1 MPNFVLKISLDE
13 DLRRISVDDYAAF
26 SFGKLGETLLTLF
39 GDSMPK
45 NYQVQYVDDE
55 GDKIVVSSDEE
66 LHEGFRVAVEDN
78 RKSLRIEITGQPP
91 ADGSVVPLLAI
102 PQPSVE
108 VLDTPPMSP
117 RELVNEAA
125 PQTDMEAM
133 LEREREAKKA
143 LETAAKEPEPEEE
156 EEEEES
162 PPPWRVHE
170 TAVHKNVTCDG
181 CGMYPIV
188 GVRYKSSTVDDFDL
202 CSVCEAEG
210 KFEDSHAPFL
220 KINTPDKAPKTIVC
234 ILGADFPNWRQHPR
248 HTNKNNGAGAGGGG
262 RWGGGRARCGGGNK
276 SRCGWRARQQQ
287 KQAEQKQQQQ
297 EDPGLQ
303 AALVNSLLSQAVH
316 PAPAPPAPPLPQLP
330 QQQQQQQ
337 QQQAPP
343 SRPMARFVNDVSY
356 PDGTKVEAGARF
368 VKTWT
373 MRNDGKSAWPH
384 DTQLIAVGG
393 DKMVALPD
401 AHRAGGGGVPVPAAG
416 RGEEVEVSVELQAPP
431 RPGRYVGHFRM
442 QAGGARFGHRVWAD
456 IVVVEK
462 AEEKAEPA
470 PAPPAQDESAMSMSI
485 TPDIALAVSAKLRE
499 LSAPQDPQDP
509 APAPVL
515 APAPTSAPAPA
526 ASGSCSPPGGGG
538 AAFVMVDPLPE
549 TLLVPEMDGDGAEHN
564 TGAPPPPL
572 AGAAAAAPPAYVS
585 VAEQLGVQ
593 QPAEPAPA
601 ATTEEE
607 APPPTTATATAAP
620 AAEPAKWAEQLCTL
634 ADMGFFD
641 QETITTVLD
650 ETNGDVQRTIERLLS

>member
-1 MPNFVLKISLDE
+1 MPNFVLKISLDG

-78 RKSLRIEITGQPP
+78 RKSLRIEITGQPT
-91 ADGSVVPLLAI
+91 ADGQPVVPLLAI

-117 RELVNEAA
+117 RELVKETA
-125 PQTDMEAM
+125 PPTDFEAM

-143 LETAAKEPEPEEE
+143 LETAAKESDPEEEEE

-162 PPPWRVHE
+162 PPLWRVQE

-248 HTNKNNGAGAGGGG
+248 HTTKNNSGAGAGGGG

-297 EDPGLQ
+297 EDPSLQ

-316 PAPAPPAPPLPQLP
+316 PAPAPPAPPLPLP
-330 QQQQQQQ
+330 QQQQQA
-337 QQQAPP
+337 QAPP

-384 DTQLIAVGG
+384 DTGLIAVGG

-416 RGEEVEVSVELQAPP
+416 RGEEVEVSVELRAPP

-462 AEEKAEPA
+462 AEEKAGPA
-470 PAPPAQDESAMSMSI
+470 AAPAQDASAVGMSI

-499 LSAPQDPQDP
+499 LSAPQDP

-515 APAPTSAPAPA
+515 APAATPA
-526 ASGSCSPPGGGG
+526 AGGGDAGGSSSPGGSG

-549 TLLVPEMDGDGAEHN
+549 TLLVPEMDGDDKEHN
-564 TGAPPPPL
+564 TGSPPPPPR
-572 AGAAAAAPPAYVS
+572 AEDASAAAAAAAAAAPPAYVS

-593 QPAEPAPA
+593 QPAEPAPTT
-601 ATTEEE
+601 TTEEE
-607 APPPTTATATAAP
+607 VPPPP
-620 AAEPAKWAEQLCTL
+620 PAEPVKWAEQLRML

-641 QETITTVLD
+641 QEMITTVLD